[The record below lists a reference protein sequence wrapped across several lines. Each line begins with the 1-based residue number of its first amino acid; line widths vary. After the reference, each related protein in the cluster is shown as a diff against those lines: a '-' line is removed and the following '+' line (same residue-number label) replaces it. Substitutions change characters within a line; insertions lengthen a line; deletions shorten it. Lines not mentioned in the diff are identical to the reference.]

1 MNMNLRFLGIALAV
15 ASVFTSKAFALEQID
30 RLTAINLARDY
41 VIKGGSYDGV
51 DYNSDSLEGDI
62 YVVTLNTVKNW
73 LVLGGSLVNCTAKVR
88 VDRSSKSI
96 SSDGEPACVYNQ

>member
-15 ASVFTSKAFALEQID
+15 ASVFTSKAFASEQMD

-41 VIKGGSYDGV
+41 VNKNGSYDGV
-51 DYNSDSLEGDI
+51 AYESDSLEGDS

-73 LVLGGSLVNCTAKVR
+73 LVSGGFLENCTAKVR
-88 VDRSSKSI
+88 VDRSGKSV
-96 SSDGEPACVYNQ
+96 SLDGNLACVYNQ